1 MAYKG
6 LTEDLKHTWREIEIT
21 KLAKLLKQSGGKTV
35 SVNRVGN
42 LLIYDAKGTELGYI
56 DLSKETWEPFK

>member
-1 MAYKG
+1 MSFKG
-6 LTEDLKHTWREIEIT
+6 LVGKDDHIWRVIDIT

-42 LLIYDAKGTELGYI
+42 LLVYDAKGTELGYI